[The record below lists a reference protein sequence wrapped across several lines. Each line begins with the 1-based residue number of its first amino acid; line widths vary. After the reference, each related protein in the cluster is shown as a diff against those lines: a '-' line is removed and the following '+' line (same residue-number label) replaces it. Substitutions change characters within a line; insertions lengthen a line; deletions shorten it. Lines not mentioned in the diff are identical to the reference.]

1 MGEFYLAELIF
12 LHPICE
18 DFTLLLIQKMD
29 CLFYIPQVVLPAG
42 PDAGQEGEQ
51 QSILDTQSKIV
62 DIVENHQEVEFLC
75 ATVPVFLPFERKA
88 ALHELHEPQFPVPA
102 VLQLHQDP
110 HLMRERL
117 FINKF

>member
-12 LHPICE
+12 LHPICK

-29 CLFYIPQVVLPAG
+29 CLLYIPQVVVPAG
-42 PDAGQEGEQ
+42 PYAGQEGEQ
-51 QSILDTQSKIV
+51 QAILDTQSKII

-102 VLQLHQDP
+102 ILRLHQNP

-117 FINKF
+117 FLNRF